1 MNWCVFMDKI
11 YKVVSA
17 GENFGNLVCVS
28 CKKNLLVSFLDLLD
42 TICAI
47 LSILK
52 NPNASQLPF
61 RRIPHFK
68 SSSSI
73 RITALN
79 EREGRVTVSGRQR
92 PIVNNVTWFHV

>member
-1 MNWCVFMDKI
+1 VHVERSNVNWCIFMDKI

-47 LSILK
+47 RHVFVEFCTTS
-52 NPNASQLPF
+52 
-61 RRIPHFK
+61 RE
-68 SSSSI
+68 SSDGHTS
-73 RITALN
+73 
-79 EREGRVTVSGRQR
+79 
-92 PIVNNVTWFHV
+92 

>member
-47 LSILK
+47 GMFDFWPASTGDIFHESYPLSV
-52 NPNASQLPF
+52 
-61 RRIPHFK
+61 
-68 SSSSI
+68 
-73 RITALN
+73 
-79 EREGRVTVSGRQR
+79 ETV
-92 PIVNNVTWFHV
+92 V

>member
-1 MNWCVFMDKI
+1 MDKI

-47 LSILK
+47 PMPSYNT
-52 NPNASQLPF
+52 NPIIHPYKQTV
-61 RRIPHFK
+61 RRI
-68 SSSSI
+68 
-73 RITALN
+73 
-79 EREGRVTVSGRQR
+79 
-92 PIVNNVTWFHV
+92 